1 MAPPMDFPDPRK
13 APNLGDLSR
22 TFNNLAMQLHPPLCG
37 HVHPGSWPFE
47 IELVIDEQVGFTDAL
62 VSCRTC
68 GSAYLLEMLDWR
80 GHQRL
85 MRVSTVDSGR
95 VQRLL
100 HDIGRGSCDPK
111 RAGAEVQHLQGSAAF
126 VPWLLVIDARAVK
139 VDAIAPLPEGKALP
153 TAHWRKLN
161 CDGAWLDLLGAT
173 SHSRS
178 SG

>member
-1 MAPPMDFPDPRK
+1 VQPD
-13 APNLGDLSR
+13 
-22 TFNNLAMQLHPPLCG
+22 
-37 HVHPGSWPFE
+37 SWPFD

-85 MRVSTVDSGR
+85 MRVSTVDSRR

-111 RAGAEVQHLQGSAAF
+111 RAGAEVQHLQTSSTYSR
-126 VPWLLVIDARAVK
+126 WLLLIDARK
-139 VDAIAPLPEGKALP
+139 VRITALVPVPPDRALP
-153 TAHWRKLN
+153 TASWRQLP
-161 CDGAWLDLLGAT
+161 CDGSWLPQD
-173 SHSRS
+173 
-178 SG
+178 